1 MAPERDDRVFKQ
13 THVLGAFIVPFLL
26 VAFVLA
32 IASFSHLDRF
42 L

>member
-26 VAFVLA
+26 VAFVL
-32 IASFSHLDRF
+32 L
-42 L
+42 